1 MSIYLVYP
9 ISNFYKRITN
19 FLYLQLVEVAIF
31 NTFTISMLF
40 VTLFHPIPYDLS
52 YPNSHD
58 TLLNL
63 RLSLAF
69 LSSKT
74 LSVFFSSF
82 EKKKIILDRFQVA
95 TRLHLSMPISSV
107 FHVLHPSFHS
117 GAQKWIRHGLCLH
130 RDHSWEGERNIWK
143 KRAQSNVLL
152 STIYTLQ
159 SFSSI

>member
-9 ISNFYKRITN
+9 ISNFYKIITN

-52 YPNSHD
+52 YPNNHH
-58 TLLNL
+58 TPLNL

-74 LSVFFSSF
+74 LSVFFSSSF
-82 EKKKIILDRFQVA
+82 EEKKNHSRQLPSSHK
-95 TRLHLSMPISSV
+95 TLHLSMPISSV

-117 GAQKWIRHGLCLH
+117 GAQK
-130 RDHSWEGERNIWK
+130 
-143 KRAQSNVLL
+143 
-152 STIYTLQ
+152 
-159 SFSSI
+159 